1 MKKRLSKRG
10 LAFMSM
16 LIAVLFILI
25 IWTAWSNTALMVNAV
40 VISSSC
46 IPTAFSGFRIAQKK
60 PPLWGYSPHKRRSAV
75 SAG

>member
-1 MKKRLSKRG
+1 MKNTEDIMKKRLSKRG

-40 VISSSC
+40 VI
-46 IPTAFSGFRIAQKK
+46 
-60 PPLWGYSPHKRRSAV
+60 
-75 SAG
+75 